1 MIPSLRSVMS
11 PSCPSHGASP
21 ASPVSWAR
29 ESMTNMPGTNLT
41 REEASE
47 RAAIVS
53 TETYDVQLDLTL
65 DTTTSGGAGRFGS
78 VTTIAFGATPGS
90 STFVDLVDGDISS
103 ITLNGAAV
111 DLSAYADHRIALTE
125 LAEHNELVVAATL
138 PYSHSGEGLHRFVDP
153 VDDKVYL
160 YTQFEVPDARRVFAT
175 FEQPDLKA
183 TFVFHVTAPSHWA
196 VVSNSPT
203 PEPEVDGETSTWHF
217 APTKTMSTYI
227 TALVAGE
234 YVSVTDTYQGAYGEI
249 PLGIFC
255 RQSVAAHLDAD
266 DIFLITKQG
275 FEFFEGAFEMG
286 YPFGKYDQLFVPEYN
301 MGAMEN
307 AGAVTFRD
315 EMIFRSRQ
323 TVAAYESRANTI
335 LHEMAHMW
343 FGDLVTMRWWDDL
356 WLNESFA
363 EFAAA
368 HASSN
373 ATRFTDSWT
382 SFTNAR
388 KNWAYRQDQL
398 PSTHPIAAD
407 NYDLHAVEAN
417 FDGITYAKGASA
429 LKQLVAWVGEKD
441 FFAGLRAYFGKH
453 AYGNTEL
460 SDLLVELEAAS
471 GRELGDWAKEWLQ
484 TSGVNTLRAQFETDE
499 SGAFT
504 SFSIEQ
510 TAIEAYPTLR
520 RHRIAIGLYNR
531 VDGRLVRT
539 ERIETDI
546 RGASTP
552 IAELV
557 DHVQPDLILLN
568 DDDLTYAKIRLDERS
583 FQTLTE
589 SIATFEDSLPRA
601 LSWGSAWDMTRD
613 AELSG
618 ADFVTL
624 VLAGV
629 GSETDLTAVSAL
641 LRQGNSAVNL
651 YTAEHAR
658 PALAERWEAGV
669 NQLVDAAEPGSDHQL
684 ALVRA
689 LASASSSPQRLRDIL
704 AGSLDGLTIDT
715 DLRWTL
721 VTALARLGDADETEI
736 AAELE
741 RDHTISG
748 QERAAAARAIRP
760 SAEAKEAAWQI
771 AAVDP
776 STPNETR
783 RQTAVAF
790 QVSGQADILEPYVD
804 RYLEL
809 ASTVVDDMGVWIGQ
823 VALIYL
829 FPLANPSQVALD
841 KVDAWLASTSAG
853 SAAKRYVSE
862 GRDDL
867 ARALRAQAAF

>member
-1 MIPSLRSVMS
+1 M
-11 PSCPSHGASP
+11 A
-21 ASPVSWAR
+21 
-29 ESMTNMPGTNLT
+29 NMPGTNLT

-47 RAAIVS
+47 RASIVS

-65 DTTTSGGAGRFGS
+65 DSDTRFGS
-78 VTTIAFGATPGS
+78 VSTIRFGATPGA
-90 STFVDLVDGDISS
+90 STFVDLVDAEISA
-103 ITLNGAAV
+103 ITLNGASV
-111 DLSAYADHRIALTE
+111 DPSAYADNRIALTG
-125 LAEHNELVVAATL
+125 LAADNELVVESTQL
-138 PYSHSGEGLHRFVDP
+138 YSRSGEGLHRFVDP
-153 VDDKVYL
+153 VDQKVYL

-183 TFVFHVTAPSHWA
+183 TFEFHVTAPSHWA

-203 PEPEVDGETSTWHF
+203 PEPVAAGEGTATWHF
-217 APTKTMSTYI
+217 APTKRMSTYI
-227 TALVAGE
+227 TALIAGD
-234 YVSVTDTYQGAYGEI
+234 YVSVTDSYRGAYDEI

-255 RQSVAAHLDAD
+255 RQSVREHLDAD

-323 TVAAYESRANTI
+323 TVAAYEQRANTI

-343 FGDLVTMRWWDDL
+343 FGDLVTMKWWDDL

-363 EFAAA
+363 EFAAS
-368 HASSN
+368 HAATN

-417 FDGITYAKGASA
+417 FDGITYAKGASS

-453 AYGNTEL
+453 AYGNTRL

-471 GRELGDWAKEWLQ
+471 GRELGEWAEEWLQ
-484 TSGVNTLRAQFETDE
+484 TSGVNTLRAEFETDDK
-499 SGAFT
+499 GYFT
-504 SFSIEQ
+504 SFTIEQ
-510 TAIEAYPTLR
+510 SAIEAYPTLR
-520 RHRIAIGLYNR
+520 RHRIAIGLYDR
-531 VDGRLVRT
+531 VQGKLVRT
-539 ERIETDI
+539 GRVETDI
-546 RGASTP
+546 RGASTQ
-552 IAELV
+552 ITELL
-557 DHVQPDLILLN
+557 DTKQPDLILLN

-583 FQTLTE
+583 FATLIE
-589 SIATFEDSLPRA
+589 SIATFEQSLPRA
-601 LSWGSAWDMTRD
+601 LCWGSAWDMTRD
-613 AELSG
+613 AELSS

-629 GSETDLTAVSAL
+629 GSETDLTAVASL
-641 LRQGNSAVNL
+641 LRQGLTAVNL
-651 YTAEHAR
+651 YTPEAAR
-658 PALAERWEAGV
+658 PELHERWESGV
-669 NQLVDAAEPGSDHQL
+669 RALLDAAEPGSDHQL
-684 ALVRA
+684 ALTRA
-689 LASASSSPQRLRDIL
+689 YASAASSPDRLRDIL
-704 AGSLDGLTIDT
+704 DDGLEGLTVDT
-715 DLRWTL
+715 DLRWSL
-721 VTALARLGDADETEI
+721 VTALARLGEADEAEI

-741 RDHTISG
+741 RDNTISG
-748 QERAAAARAIRP
+748 QENASAARAIRP
-760 SAEAKEAAWQI
+760 LAEAKEAAWQV
-771 AAVDP
+771 AAVDA

-783 RQTAVAF
+783 RSTALAF
-790 QVSGQADILEPYVD
+790 QVAGQADVLEPFVD
-804 RYLEL
+804 RYLEM
-809 ASTVVDDMGVWIGQ
+809 AESVIEDKGVWIGQ
-823 VALIYL
+823 VALVYL
-829 FPLANPSQVALD
+829 FPSANPSSATLE
-841 KVDAWLASTSAG
+841 KVDAWLASTSA
-853 SAAKRYVSE
+853 SPAAKRYVSE

-867 ARALRAQAAF
+867 ARALKAQSAF

>member
-1 MIPSLRSVMS
+1 
-11 PSCPSHGASP
+11 
-21 ASPVSWAR
+21 
-29 ESMTNMPGTNLT
+29 MPGTNLT

-47 RAAIVS
+47 RASVVS
-53 TETYDVQLDLTL
+53 TQTYDVQLDLTH
-65 DTTTSGGAGRFGS
+65 DTAAPDGPGRFGS
-78 VTTIAFGATPGS
+78 VTTLRFTSTPGA
-90 STFVDLVDGDISS
+90 STFVDLVDGDVSE
-103 ITLNGAAV
+103 ITLNGETV
-111 DLSAYADHRIALTE
+111 DLSAYADSRIALTG
-125 LAEHNELVVAATL
+125 LAESNELVVRATL

-153 VDDKVYL
+153 VDGRVYL

-203 PEPEVDGETSTWHF
+203 PEPVPAGDAPDGQPSSTWHF
-217 APTKTMSTYI
+217 AETKTMSTYI

-234 YVSVTDTYQGAYGEI
+234 YVSVTDSYQGSYDEI
-249 PLGIFC
+249 PLAIFC
-255 RQSVAAHLDAD
+255 RQSVVAHLDAD
-266 DIFLITKQG
+266 DIFTVTKQG
-275 FEFFEGAFEMG
+275 FAFFEGAFEMG

-343 FGDLVTMRWWDDL
+343 FGDLVTMKWWDDL

-363 EFAAA
+363 EFAAS
-368 HASSN
+368 HASTH
-373 ATRFTDSWT
+373 ATQYTEAWT

-453 AYGNTEL
+453 AFGNTQL

-471 GRELGDWAKEWLQ
+471 GRELGDWAAEWLQ
-484 TSGVNTLRAQFETDE
+484 TSGVNTLRASFEADA

-504 SFSIEQ
+504 AFSVEQ
-510 TAIEAYPTLR
+510 SAIEAYPTLR

-531 VDGRLVRT
+531 VDGKLVRT
-539 ERIETDI
+539 DRVETDI
-546 RGASTP
+546 RGASTS
-552 IAELV
+552 IDELV
-557 DHVQPDLILLN
+557 GKVQPDLILLN

-583 FQTLTE
+583 FATLTE
-589 SIATFEDSLPRA
+589 SIATFEESLPRA

-629 GSETDLTAVSAL
+629 GSETDLTAVGSL

-651 YTAEHAR
+651 YTAPDQR
-658 PALAERWEAGV
+658 PALAERWEAGL
-669 NQLVDAAEPGSDHQL
+669 NQLVDAAQPGSDHQL

-689 LASASSSPQRLRDIL
+689 LASASSQPQRLRSIL
-704 AGSLDGLTIDT
+704 AGDLEGLTLDA
-715 DLRWTL
+715 DLRWTI
-721 VTALARLGDADETEI
+721 VTALARIGDADEAEI

-741 RDHTISG
+741 RDNTISG
-748 QERAAAARAIRP
+748 QEHASAARAIRP
-760 SAEAKEAAWQI
+760 TTEAKEAAWQT

-783 RQTAVAF
+783 RSTALAF
-790 QVSGQADILEPYVD
+790 QVSGQADVLEPFVD
-804 RYLEL
+804 RYLDM
-809 ASTVVDDMGVWIGQ
+809 AGTIIDDMGVWIGQ
-823 VALIYL
+823 VALVYL
-829 FPLANPSQVALD
+829 FPLANPSQQTLD
-841 KVDAWLASTSAG
+841 KVDAWLASTSANP
-853 SAAKRYVSE
+853 AAKRYVSE

-867 ARALRAQAAF
+867 ARALRAQAAS

>member
-1 MIPSLRSVMS
+1 M
-11 PSCPSHGASP
+11 AS
-21 ASPVSWAR
+21 
-29 ESMTNMPGTNLT
+29 MPGTNLT

-47 RAAIVS
+47 RASVVS
-53 TETYDVQLDLTL
+53 TQTYDVQLDLTL
-65 DTTTSGGAGRFGS
+65 DSTTRFGS
-78 VTTIAFGATPGS
+78 VTTLRFGATPGA
-90 STFVDLVDGDISS
+90 STFVDLVDAEISE
-103 ITLNGAAV
+103 ITLNGDPV
-111 DLSAYADHRIALTE
+111 DVSAYADSRIALTG
-125 LAEHNELVVAATL
+125 LAESNELVVRATL

-203 PEPEVDGETSTWHF
+203 PEPVAAGEGTSTWHF
-217 APTKTMSTYI
+217 AETKTMSTYI

-234 YVSVTDTYQGAYGEI
+234 YVSVTDSYRGAYDEI
-249 PLGIFC
+249 PLGVFC
-255 RQSVAAHLDAD
+255 RQSVRDHLDAD
-266 DIFLITKQG
+266 DIFTVTKQG
-275 FEFFEGAFEMG
+275 FEFFEGVFEMG

-343 FGDLVTMRWWDDL
+343 FGDLVTMKWWDDL

-363 EFAAA
+363 EFAAS
-368 HASSN
+368 HASTH
-373 ATRFTDSWT
+373 ATQYTEAWT

-453 AYGNTEL
+453 AYGNTQL

-471 GRELGDWAKEWLQ
+471 GRELGDWAAEWLQ
-484 TSGVNTLRAQFETDE
+484 TSGVNTLRASFDADET
-499 SGAFT
+499 GAFT
-504 SFSIEQ
+504 SFSVEQ

-531 VDGRLVRT
+531 VDGKLVRT
-539 ERIETDI
+539 DRVETDI
-546 RGASTP
+546 RGASTS
-552 IAELV
+552 IDELV
-557 DHVQPDLILLN
+557 GKVQPDLILLN

-583 FQTLTE
+583 FTTLTE
-589 SIATFEDSLPRA
+589 SIATFEESLPRA

-629 GSETDLTAVSAL
+629 GSETDLTAVSSL

-651 YTAEHAR
+651 YTAEDAR
-658 PALAERWEAGV
+658 PALKARWEAGLSD
-669 NQLVDAAEPGSDHQL
+669 LVDAAEPGSDHQL

-689 LASASSSPQRLRDIL
+689 FASATSTPERLRSVL
-704 AGSLDGLTIDT
+704 AGDLEGLTLDA

-721 VTALARLGDADETEI
+721 VTALARIGDADEAEI

-741 RDHTISG
+741 RDNTISG
-748 QERAAAARAIRP
+748 QEHASAARAIRP
-760 SAEAKEAAWQI
+760 STEAKEAAWQI

-783 RQTAVAF
+783 RSTALAF
-790 QVSGQADILEPYVD
+790 QVSGQADVLEPFVD
-804 RYLEL
+804 RYLDM
-809 ASTVVDDMGVWIGQ
+809 ASTIIDDMGVWIGQ
-823 VALIYL
+823 VALVYL
-829 FPLANPSQVALD
+829 FPLANPSQQTLD
-841 KVDAWLASTSAG
+841 KVDAWLASTSANP
-853 SAAKRYVSE
+853 AAKRYVSE

-867 ARALRAQAAF
+867 ARALRAQAAS